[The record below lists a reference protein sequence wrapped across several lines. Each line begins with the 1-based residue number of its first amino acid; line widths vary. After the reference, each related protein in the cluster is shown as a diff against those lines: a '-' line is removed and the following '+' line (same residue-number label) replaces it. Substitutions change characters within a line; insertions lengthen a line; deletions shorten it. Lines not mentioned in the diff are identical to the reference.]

1 MSGFMDTD
9 NGGGAGGTAMD
20 TGAGGTAMD
29 TRAGGSSAM
38 EETVFFGAT
47 ATAAMDTGATDVQ
60 DDYRLLLD
68 GYPLITKFSPMPESE
83 YGRKDFF
90 LETMGKVRSDFY
102 FILSFERT
110 DVAITHIKIT
120 PVLEPGGGKASH
132 CRYVFGSTKDPDP
145 EYAKKLIGYIYHQ
158 IMRAGIIEALAD
170 VPLNSATDDLMF
182 VLRRFQNAASD
193 IQFHQDH
200 TLFIMLNYYH
210 KTNPTVIGSEILL
223 GHKNPACAQHQLQT
237 VGCDR
242 FYSEFVG
249 PKLATAY
256 ESIKDIYDPT
266 ILRSLL
272 KNGDTYCWSDA
283 LLKHGIPDPK
293 ETVLNQAMMQITLKG
308 KTRGSAVKDE
318 VQICPGRI
326 KTTPELTRDRMLIC
340 LFFFKNTQ
348 KYPTKDLGRE
358 IKILIGSIQPVEEE
372 KTADFTSKDLG
383 REIKIL
389 IGSIQPV
396 EEEKTADFTSKDLEN
411 FINSIKNPEGCV
423 TVGLVPII
431 NKGGKKRRLM
441 RSKTNKNKKV
451 SKRKSKH
458 NIYKKTHKA
467 KSRH

>member
-1 MSGFMDTD
+1 MSGFMDT
-9 NGGGAGGTAMD
+9 GAGGAGGT
-20 TGAGGTAMD
+20 GG
-29 TRAGGSSAM
+29 GSAM

-60 DDYRLLLD
+60 DDYRLLLN

-83 YGRKDFF
+83 YGRKEFF

-110 DVAITHIKIT
+110 DVDIRHIKIT
-120 PVLEPGGGKASH
+120 PVLEPGGGRESH
-132 CRYVFGSTKDPDP
+132 CKYVFGATEGPMA
-145 EYAKKLIGYIYHQ
+145 EYANKLIGYIYHQ

-170 VPLNSATDDLMF
+170 VHLNSATDDLMF
-182 VLRRFQNAASD
+182 VLRRFQSAASD

-210 KTNPTVIGSEILL
+210 NTNPTVIGSEILL
-223 GHKNPACAQHQLQT
+223 GHKNPACAQHQLQEP
-237 VGCDR
+237 GCDR
-242 FYSEFVG
+242 FDKGSVG
-249 PKLATAY
+249 QELATAY
-256 ESIKDIYDPT
+256 ESIKDINDPT

-293 ETVLNQAMMQITLKG
+293 ENVLGQAMMQITLKG
-308 KTRGSAVKDE
+308 KNRGLAVKDA
-318 VQICPGRI
+318 VQICSGRI
-326 KTTPELTRDRMLIC
+326 KTTTELTRDRMLIC

-348 KYPTKDLGRE
+348 KYLKEDLGTE
-358 IKILIGSIQPVEEE
+358 IIIPIGSIQPVEAE
-372 KTADFTSKDLG
+372 KTANLSP
-383 REIKIL
+383 
-389 IGSIQPV
+389 S
-396 EEEKTADFTSKDLEN
+396 DLEG
-411 FINSIKNPEGCV
+411 FIQAIKNPAECV
-423 TVGLVPII
+423 TIGSNGVPII

-441 RSKTNKNKKV
+441 RSKTIKNKKV